1 MKTVWIIGAS
11 SGIGEA
17 LMRAYQAT
25 GARVFAS
32 ARNEEKLATAC
43 DGLPQCHPVP
53 LDVCD
58 ESSIEK
64 ARAYIAEHVGHID
77 TLVVNAGT
85 CEYMDSDKLDVALVR
100 RVFET
105 NVFGAI
111 QVMDAALPLLR
122 SALSAGG
129 AAPQLVVVGSSV
141 SYQALPR
148 AHAYGG
154 SKAAIRYFTEC
165 LKIDLQKEGID
176 VRIVSPG
183 FVDTPLTENNDFPM
197 PFRISTEDAAEAILK
212 GLSGRSFDVHFPK
225 RFTRSLK
232 FFASLPQ
239 RLRFKLLAGMSRHEA
254 PAKQTQSQ
262 SAP

>member
-11 SGIGEA
+11 SGIGAA
-17 LMRAYQAT
+17 LMRAYQAA
-25 GARVFAS
+25 GHRVFAS
-32 ARNEEKLATAC
+32 ARNEEKLASAC
-43 DGLPQCHPVP
+43 LNLPQCHALP

-58 ESSIEK
+58 EASI
-64 ARAYIAEHVGHID
+64 ARACEYIAEHVGHID

-111 QVMDAALPLLR
+111 QVIDGALPLLR
-122 SALSAGG
+122 NAPRNTGEP
-129 AAPQLVVVGSSV
+129 PQLVVIGSSV

-176 VRIVSPG
+176 VRVVSPG
-183 FVDTPLTENNDFPM
+183 FVDTPLTEQNDFPM
-197 PFRISTEDAAEAILK
+197 PFRISAEEAAQAILK
-212 GLSGRSFDVHFPK
+212 GLNGRRFDVHFPK

-232 FFASLPQ
+232 FFAALPQ
-239 RLRFKLLAGMSRHEA
+239 ALRFKLLAGMSRHSE
-254 PAKQTQSQ
+254 PGKQAHSQ